1 MYRIIVRD
9 ENVIAIRIHN
19 VQIDLKIMISI
30 LVTKR
35 NAPNNLQLWKM
46 NYGKIYGKYGKNS
59 WKTMEDTSLNLY
71 CMSIFL
77 I

>member
-35 NAPNNLQLWKM
+35 NAPNNLQL
-46 NYGKIYGKYGKNS
+46 
-59 WKTMEDTSLNLY
+59 
-71 CMSIFL
+71 
-77 I
+77 